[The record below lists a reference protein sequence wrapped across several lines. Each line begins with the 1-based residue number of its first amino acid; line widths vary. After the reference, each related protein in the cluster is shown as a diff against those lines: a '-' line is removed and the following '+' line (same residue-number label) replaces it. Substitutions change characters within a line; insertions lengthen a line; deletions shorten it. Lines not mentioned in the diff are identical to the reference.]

1 MKLTKISAA
10 VGLATLAG
18 LASPLVMAEDALGFY
33 GGANVGRTG
42 ATIDNARITSG
53 LAAGGLTTNSISE
66 RDRDTGFKV
75 FGGYQLNQNFA
86 LEGGYFD
93 LGKFGYTANTTPA
106 GSISGDMRVRGL
118 NLDLVGTL
126 PLSERFSVF
135 GRAGINYAQAKDNFS
150 STGAVKVIN
159 PNPSERGANYKLGV
173 GLQYAITDALSVRGE
188 LERYRVKDGVGNRG
202 HIDMASVGLIYRFG
216 PKPQQPVM
224 QAAYVQPPVM
234 QPAPAPVAVLPPP
247 PPPAPMPPPPPP
259 PRIEKYTLSATEL
272 FAFDSFTLQGSQPK
286 LDEVA
291 TALQQNGGVQNVVI
305 TGYTDRLGSTGYN
318 QKLSERRAA
327 AVKSYLTSK
336 GVAASRL
343 TAQGKGEAD
352 PVVMCSD
359 KALPALIKCLE
370 PNRRVEL
377 ERITV
382 ERRVP

>member
-1 MKLTKISAA
+1 MKLTRISAA
-10 VGLATLAG
+10 VGCITLAA
-18 LASPLVMAEDALGFY
+18 LASPAAMAQDSGWY
-33 GGANVGRTG
+33 GGANVGPSR
-42 ATIDNARITSG
+42 ATIDDPRIRSSLLSQGFTSVTI
-53 LAAGGLTTNSISE
+53 ADD
-66 RDRDTGFKV
+66 DRSTGFKI
-75 FGGYQLNQNFA
+75 FGGYQLNNNFA

-93 LGKFGYTANTTPA
+93 LGRFGYTATTVPA
-106 GSISGDMRVRGL
+106 GTLNGSMKVRGL

-135 GRAGINYAQAKDNFS
+135 GRAGINYAQTKDHFS
-150 STGAVKVIN
+150 STGAVTVTN
-159 PNPSERGANYKLGV
+159 PNPSERGTNYKIGA
-173 GLQYAITDALSVRGE
+173 GLQYAITDALSIRGE

-216 PKPQQPVM
+216 AKPQQPVI
-224 QAAYVQPPVM
+224 QAAYVPPMV

-247 PPPAPMPPPPPP
+247 PAPTPPPP

-272 FAFDSFTLQGSQPK
+272 FAFDSSTLQGNQPK

-291 TALQQNGGVQNVVI
+291 TALRQNGVVQNVVI
-305 TGYTDRLGSTGYN
+305 TGYTDRIGSTDYN

-327 AVKSYLTSK
+327 AVKAYLVGK
-336 GVAASRL
+336 GVEANRL
-343 TAQGKGEAD
+343 SAQGKGEAD

-370 PNRRVEL
+370 PNRRVEV

-382 ERRVP
+382 ERRLP

>member
-18 LASPLVMAEDALGFY
+18 LASPLAMAEDALGFY

-224 QAAYVQPPVM
+224 QAAYVPPPVM

>member
-53 LAAGGLTTNSISE
+53 LAAGGFTTNSISE